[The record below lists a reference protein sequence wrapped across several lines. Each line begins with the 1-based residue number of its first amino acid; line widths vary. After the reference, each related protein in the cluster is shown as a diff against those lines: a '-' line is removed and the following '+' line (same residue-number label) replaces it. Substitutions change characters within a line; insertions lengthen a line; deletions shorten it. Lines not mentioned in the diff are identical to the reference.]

1 MVLVVCEVDVVGGFE
16 GLMVLECCTWC
27 WGLDGAGG
35 LMVLGCRTW
44 CWGLDGAGVPH
55 MVLGA

>member
-1 MVLVVCEVDVVGGFE
+1 MVLGA
-16 GLMVLECCTWC
+16 
-27 WGLDGAGG
+27 DGAGG
-35 LMVLGCRTW
+35 LMVLECRTW